1 MKILSLRLDKENNLH
16 TSLAGLL
23 YMIENEYLNDSA
35 TVIQQASNGQ
45 TVYIYFNDE
54 EGIDLYPVDE
64 SKDLEE
70 IEYDE
75 DEAFLLTKENIK
87 SHYIIQEG
95 GYLPEFI
102 EGTNIENR
110 WLEPDEDSDME
121 EVLNSLFDDYDSD
134 DVQFTIIMSEDDI
147 PKTDEEVDGIMDFL
161 IDLFDIEGEGKK
173 DKKISKPYTIRDK
186 AEEGIVE
193 RFNNKEYTEEEIN
206 ILKEMEYGEYAG
218 TTELEDILSAVKRIL
233 K

>member
-102 EGTNIENR
+102 EGTNIENG

>member
-35 TVIQQASNGQ
+35 TVIQQASKGQ

-70 IEYDE
+70 VEYDE
-75 DEAFLLTKENIK
+75 SETFLLTKENIN

-95 GYLPEFI
+95 GYLPEFL
-102 EGTNIENR
+102 EETSIENG

-147 PKTDEEVDGIMDFL
+147 PKTDEEVDSIMDFL
-161 IDLFDIEGEGKK
+161 IDLFDVEGEGKK

>member
-35 TVIQQASNGQ
+35 TVIQQASKGQ

-70 IEYDE
+70 VEYDE
-75 DEAFLLTKENIK
+75 SETFLLTKENIN

-95 GYLPEFI
+95 GYLPEFLEETSI
-102 EGTNIENR
+102 ESG

-147 PKTDEEVDGIMDFL
+147 PKTDEEVDSIMDFL
-161 IDLFDIEGEGKK
+161 IDLFDVEGENKK
-173 DKKISKPYTIRDK
+173 DKRISKPYTIRDK
-186 AEEGIVE
+186 AEEEIVE
-193 RFNNKEYTEEEIN
+193 RFNNKVYNEEEIN